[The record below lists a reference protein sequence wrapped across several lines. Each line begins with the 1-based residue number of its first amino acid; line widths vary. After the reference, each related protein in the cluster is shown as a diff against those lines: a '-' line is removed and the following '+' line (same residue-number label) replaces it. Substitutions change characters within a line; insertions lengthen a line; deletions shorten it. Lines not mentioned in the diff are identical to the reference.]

1 MFTYPAFLKILVCNI
16 LLINAFLMEEILESQ
31 AGEQMEATVLYLKN
45 YMSLATRDLGS
56 VSSLST

>member
-1 MFTYPAFLKILVCNI
+1 
-16 LLINAFLMEEILESQ
+16 MEEILESQ